1 MPTSDPRQRLL
12 DIINNGERIQRHTAG
27 YDHSAFV
34 GDDRTIDAVERC
46 FQRITEAAIKLDE
59 TSSDEAAYLGADDIR
74 ALRRFGDRLRHHYET
89 IDADQLWTYIINEL
103 PPLVEAARC
112 ELATMNAP
120 SGRASPEPGT

>member
-12 DIINNGERIQRHTAG
+12 DMINNGERIQRHTAG
-27 YDHSAFV
+27 YDRSAFI

-59 TSSDEAAYLGADDIR
+59 TFSDEATYLRAEEIR

-89 IDADQLWTYIINEL
+89 IDADQLWTYVTDEL
-103 PPLVEAARC
+103 PPLVEAARW
-112 ELATMNAP
+112 ELAAMDAP
-120 SGRASPEPGT
+120 SGGTSPEPGT